1 MQNYLFPLWVALGGA
16 LGSLCRYGTT
26 IYMAR
31 MAGTY
36 FPFGTLAVNGAG
48 SFLIG
53 LLSVLL
59 VKAYPNPAAAAFLI
73 TGFLGGLTTFSSFMN
88 ETMQYLQADDILQG
102 FLYLFLQLAGGL
114 LFVMLGWFIGTRV
127 FL

>member
-16 LGSLCRYGTT
+16 LGSLC
-26 IYMAR
+26 R

-88 ETMQYLQADDILQG
+88 ETMQYLQAGDILQG

>member
-59 VKAYPNPAAAAFLI
+59 VKAYPNPAAAAFL
-73 TGFLGGLTTFSSFMN
+73 GGLTTFSSFMN
-88 ETMQYLQADDILQG
+88 ETMQYLQAGDILQG